1 MGFTLR
7 AQFRGDEQ
15 GWLGAELSLSEGTTP
30 LHLERYL
37 SSEPDI
43 RHELNSW
50 AAVLETCDYS
60 PNHLPLMQHM
70 VGTKQ
75 VYTLR
80 KPIDHPDE
88 VLVEK
93 VCLIVCRYIAQ
104 FTNGVYQVDDQGFF
118 SPDGHLL
125 LQEF

>member
-1 MGFTLR
+1 MWYRVFGISESAPQPAGLLEHLHRMGFTLR

-80 KPIDHPDE
+80 KPIDHPD
-88 VLVEK
+88 
-93 VCLIVCRYIAQ
+93 
-104 FTNGVYQVDDQGFF
+104 
-118 SPDGHLL
+118 
-125 LQEF
+125 